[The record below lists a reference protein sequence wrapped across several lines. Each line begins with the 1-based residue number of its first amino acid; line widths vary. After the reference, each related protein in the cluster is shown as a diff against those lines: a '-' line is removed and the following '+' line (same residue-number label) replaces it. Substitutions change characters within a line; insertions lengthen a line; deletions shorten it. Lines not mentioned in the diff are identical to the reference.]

1 MTATAVAK
9 SNPAQNF
16 SRSMKKK
23 FLTCKSKRLEIF
35 DGTKLR
41 RLMGDDEKYKAFLE
55 AEFDRMDADRSG
67 TLTLDEMKPALLR
80 IGKLMGL
87 PPPGTAE
94 ETDDLVDGLFASL
107 VSVDLTSSID
117 KVQFVKTT
125 SDILS
130 EASHLLEG
138 KWLAGPK
145 SLTQE
150 HRHKKEVYEL
160 FL

>member
-1 MTATAVAK
+1 MAVAK
-9 SNPAQNF
+9 GVPAQKF

-23 FLTCKSKRLEIF
+23 FLTSRSKRLEIF
-35 DGTKLR
+35 DGTKVR
-41 RLMGDDEKYKAFLE
+41 RLMGDEDKFKAFLE
-55 AEFDRMDADRSG
+55 DEFERMDADRSG
-67 TLTLDEMKPALLR
+67 TLTLAEMKPALLR

-107 VSVDLTSSID
+107 VSVDLSSSID
-117 KVQFVKTT
+117 KEKFVKTT

-138 KWLAGPK
+138 
-145 SLTQE
+145 
-150 HRHKKEVYEL
+150 
-160 FL
+160 